1 MTLSIIIINA
11 DDFGYNLTTNQAILR
26 SFERRLINSTSLMA
40 NMAGFDD
47 AINMVRRHAVL
58 EGKVGIHLNLTEGYP
73 VTRHLKALPVFCDDS
88 GRLVYDR
95 QRALF
100 SLGRAAKKGLYGE
113 LKGQVERVLAA
124 GIRPTH
130 LDSHHHVHTEWAIAP
145 LVCRLARE
153 YGIRRIRLTRNI
165 GPEGHY
171 AKLGPV
177 GQYGKLG
184 PVGQYAKRI
193 YKRIFNRWYLGPH
206 AGFANTDY
214 FGDIADVCY
223 HAKTDGRG
231 RVMLLP
237 GRSYEVMV
245 HPLFDDRANLVD
257 LNGEDLE
264 HRLWPILGSVADL
277 TLDTPS
283 LT

>member
-1 MTLSIIIINA
+1 MTLSVLIINA
-11 DDFGYNLTTNQAILR
+11 DDFGYSLTINQAILR
-26 SFERRLINSTSLMA
+26 SFERNLINSTSLMA

-73 VTRHLKALPVFCDDS
+73 VTRHLRGLPVFCDDS
-88 GRLVYDR
+88 GRLIYDR
-95 QRALF
+95 HRAMIH
-100 SLGRAAKKGLYGE
+100 LGRKEKEGLYGE
-113 LKGQVERVLAA
+113 LKGQVERVLSA

-153 YGIRRIRLTRNI
+153 YGIRRIRLTRNM
-165 GPEGHY
+165 GAVGH
-171 AKLGPV
+171 
-177 GQYGKLG
+177 
-184 PVGQYAKRI
+184 YAKRI
-193 YKRIFNRWYLGPH
+193 YKRIYNGWWLGRYS
-206 AGFANTDY
+206 GFANTDY
-214 FGDIADVCY
+214 FGDIADMSY
-223 HAKTDGRG
+223 HAKMDGRG
-231 RVMLLP
+231 RIMLPP

-283 LT
+283 LK